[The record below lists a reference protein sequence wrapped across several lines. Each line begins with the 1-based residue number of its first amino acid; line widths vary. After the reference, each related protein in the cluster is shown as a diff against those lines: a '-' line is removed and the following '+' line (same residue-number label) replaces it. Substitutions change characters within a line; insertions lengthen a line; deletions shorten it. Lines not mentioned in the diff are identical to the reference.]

1 MGIEVAVTDLEGNAA
16 RQLLLFAQ
24 IESEHIDHTDQRSAK
39 DIHIDSILLEGVLLG
54 HGLLLPKRYHQ
65 RIVQAIRFTPDV
77 DPVFP
82 EDLLHGEHFHLL

>member
-1 MGIEVAVTDLEGNAA
+1 MGIEVAITDLEGNAA

-39 DIHIDSILLEGVLLG
+39 DIHIDGILLKGIFFG
-54 HGLLLPKRYHQ
+54 HGLLLPKRQHQ
-65 RIVQAIRFTPDV
+65 GIIEPIGFTPDV
-77 DPVFP
+77 DSVFP